1 MLSYSG
7 VYSFDASAREFDMKN
22 TALFLVMGIIYALS
36 SDMDYLDAEMMRRNS
51 QDVIATTPQVGEPS
65 WVTLA
70 LAEQKNPAPR
80 P

>member
-51 QDVIATTPQVGEPS
+51 QDYIP
-65 WVTLA
+65 A
-70 LAEQKNPAPR
+70 LNGMVFTAKKMDALR
-80 P
+80 L